1 LIKSNLAN
9 ILTLIRLL
17 LVPVFIIAIWYQKP
31 FIALVVFTVAGLTDA
46 IDGYIARK
54 FNQVSQFGKI
64 VDPIADKTLLVSA
77 FIFIFNSQLPIK
89 FPFWFVV
96 LVISRD
102 LYILAGS
109 LLIYFIQGYLRVN
122 PSVFGKATTFLQIT
136 TVIYT
141 LLSNVNVNFYNELL
155 YDTLIGITLLFMVL
169 STLTYTYDGF
179 RQLNMTKS

>member
-1 LIKSNLAN
+1 MLKSNLAN

-17 LVPVFIIAIWYQKP
+17 LVPVFIIALWYQKP
-31 FIALVVFTVAGLTDA
+31 FIAFVIFTVAGITDA

-109 LLIYFIQGYLRVN
+109 LLIYFIKGYLKVN
-122 PSVFGKATTFLQIT
+122 PSVFGKATTFFQIT

-141 LLSNVNVNFYNELL
+141 LLSNIDISFYNEVF
-155 YDTLIGITLLFMVL
+155 YDTLLGITLLFMVL